1 MIEGVGIGKSFG
13 DHAVL
18 SDVNVRLEKGKVNMI
33 IGKSGT
39 GKSVLLKCLVGL
51 HDVDQGKVLY
61 NDRNFTAMD
70 YDQKKEVR
78 KEIGMLFQS
87 GALFD
92 SFNVEENVKY
102 PLKMFTEM
110 SEEEMLD
117 RVNYCLNRVNI
128 ENANELFPS
137 EISGGMKKRVAI
149 ARAIALNPE
158 YLFCDEPNSGLDPQT
173 SILID
178 NLIKDITEE
187 YNITTVVISHDM
199 NSVLEIADNIAF
211 VHNGVIWWEGTK
223 DDILTTDNKEV
234 VDFVYASEF
243 MKNLRSAR
251 TKGDFFNK

>member
-1 MIEGVGIGKSFG
+1 MIEGVGIKKSFG
-13 DHAVL
+13 DNHVL
-18 SDVNVRLEKGKVNMI
+18 SGVDVKLHKGKVNMI

-39 GKSVLLKCLVGL
+39 GKSVLLKALVGL
-51 HDVDQGKVLY
+51 HDVDEGKVLF

-70 YDQKKEVR
+70 YNEKREVR

-92 SFNVEENVKY
+92 SMTVEDNVRY
-102 PLKMFTEM
+102 PL
-110 SEEEMLD
+110 EMLAD
-117 RVNYCLNRVNI
+117 MTPDEMQERVDFCLNRVNI
-128 ENANELFPS
+128 KDSNNLFPS
-137 EISGGMKKRVAI
+137 EISGGMNKRVAI

-178 NLIKDITEE
+178 TLIKDITKEFDT
-187 YNITTVVISHDM
+187 TTVVISHDM
-199 NSVLEIADNIAF
+199 NSVLEVADFITF
-211 VHNGVIWWEGTK
+211 IHDGIVWWKGTK
-223 DDILTTDNKEV
+223 EDMLKTDNKEV

-251 TKGDFFNK
+251 LKGDFF